1 MEREL
6 EAALYRVG
14 SIADSNHK
22 FLDKINWSRSSRTD
36 KGVHAAR
43 LVISAKLLF
52 SPDWLDDDEYERFVR
67 AVNDELP
74 NDIRVFSCI
83 KVNKGFYARGAC
95 SWRYLSPCFWM
106 TMM

>member
-14 SIADSNHK
+14 CISDSNHLH
-22 FLDKINWSRSSRTD
+22 LDKINWARSSRTD

-52 SPDWLDDDEYERFVR
+52 SPIWLEEENRFKDFVQS
-67 AVNDELP
+67 VNNELP
-74 NDIRVFSCI
+74 TDIRLFSCV

-95 SWRYLSPCFWM
+95 NWR
-106 TMM
+106 